1 MATPAEEAKQRLD
14 KFRADK
20 AARAAVPPVA
30 ATPSAPTPAPAPA
43 AQSAAAE
50 AKARLDAYRAQKAA
64 AAGTA
69 PPPAPV
75 VAAKPKPVVVTPP
88 APAVPRRQEVGA
100 IKADIKGFGE
110 GMREME
116 AEDKLRTAI
125 AFEVERELPPGA
137 PSSWAREETERRLQ
151 ERKKQLNPPLYMA
164 AYTPTSYGKAV
175 PLARPLEVPVEP
187 ERAPGFFEAMMPQT
201 RVGEVEAS
209 KINAAVTA
217 GNFDDNA
224 FYQSI
229 MTLPADQ
236 RQAQED
242 MYAAYKAAFKKM
254 RELNP
259 ENTRVTTEELR
270 ADLNRQ
276 IQDLDEGKVKTFFH
290 DPAATLGYSGTDPL
304 GRALSPQVKSVSVP
318 LYSPG
323 QMEYLRA
330 LKEIEDTRGGALAAA
345 EVERNL
351 RTKGVE
357 ITRMMQRPTGD
368 TTTGGKPVMET
379 VQEGTGTFRPAT
391 EADITKAVA
400 ESKARTAAEHPTP
413 LYLAKNRD
421 TILANLESSYK
432 GGWAFEKEY
441 PTGATVEGPVSWFT
455 RAAMAPL
462 NAGIGKA
469 SELFTPEEITT
480 KEQRS
485 RPALYK
491 DASAAVYNVA
501 EGRGLMG
508 EIGDLYDFYPN
519 ADLKPYA
526 NYGKAAGFAGDLI
539 GFDVGLIGGAVTGAE
554 RAATVGRAASAA
566 EGFSSKVASTAF
578 KEGAA
583 AATKEFLSSIGLK
596 KGSDLYRLSWPGA
609 ENIILGDP
617 RLMYGAQVGDS
628 YRAADEY
635 LYKFDMEKAAGASDS
650 VAHEAALNRAA
661 FYSPKSKFVRDAD
674 AAGAAIAEDVR
685 SGALFENADEWQ
697 KYRRVS
703 DAVDQLGYAP
713 DVVLSTQ
720 DLAGRMQVIRPYL
733 AAAVETVPEVKA
745 AVKGLAAG
753 PQYSGSVR
761 LVDVYDAVSK
771 LDPDAQHKFYSAIK
785 EASAA
790 ESGFTTIDRVTKGTD
805 PARFTVRLTPNTFVA
820 ASDVD
825 KLLTKV
831 QGKPEYT
838 LLERIRKGGL
848 DPKTDSYTV
857 SGSDWAEFKALVLKE
872 ATAGTLPRRTALRM
886 VGTSLV
892 GPAVH
897 VSDMRALHYAM
908 LDTAAAEEKL
918 GFRTSALASRGTKL
932 VPGRGAVPVPSTR
945 SLDYGE
951 NVGTMNSVLRKAW
964 TGIEDAIRTYKQP
977 KSLKALVNPD
987 QALIIEDARRATG
1000 AIPAR
1005 LKDAMETAP
1014 GANNTEKLINLSLRT
1029 PAGNDTFAMRNVEF
1043 WNDVAKSA
1051 VFGSEPRGILTFLG
1065 GEFAYRD
1072 PFEIMTPEGQRQLY
1086 ALSVQF
1092 KDAAARAGTDA
1103 KQVSTMVA
1111 PFIDAARDI
1120 VTSNLKKELQGSG
1133 LKLFSLKQ
1141 RPEEV
1146 LLGAWARKEATAI
1159 QEEALA
1165 KVLDFEPDTVGDF
1178 NAIFRDQLKG
1188 VRNAQG
1194 ESMAGIPLS
1203 VAVAHVLTPGSTPL
1217 RNMEDVIALPG
1228 VQKWIKDFD
1237 ALGTGG
1243 ESGEQIL
1250 RRFGKPLFADIYPTA
1265 GAVAERYHLVPP
1277 ETVIDDM
1284 ERMLSGKATL
1294 DEMGG
1299 PLGALL
1305 GDTLRKELGGEL
1317 KFAEFKNELGALAE
1331 EQAKGGRSAFAA
1343 RRRLTDLNQA
1353 LVSSFYNGILYINPR
1368 FHGINVVTAPFIG
1381 HMTTG
1386 RVPGMKSL
1394 TSGAASEVGKELDYL
1409 TRAKDK
1415 FNIPYTDKEIYD
1427 AAIKGGAFKSMQ
1439 AINVDKRF
1447 LDEARTMGLGV
1458 GMFGSS
1464 KAGQTA
1470 NEAARLAG
1478 NLVSIP
1484 ANIAADADIAW
1495 RMAYVKDALASGK
1508 TMDEALEIG
1517 RRSLFDYGSAT
1528 DVERKYVARKILFY
1542 NFWRNSILQT
1552 GRAALVN
1559 PGRLVRQIRL
1569 TEDVSKIQVGDSSW
1583 NDLRFYTPNDA
1594 GVSRMVMK
1602 LAPQANKEGQIL
1614 LTPNMPYYDA
1624 VYMLSGLFSAPVDF
1638 LSGATNPATDMPEY
1652 GAGYIFSKLT
1662 PSLQLAMS
1670 KVVNADML
1678 YDMKMKPGVAPVAH
1692 IALADNFGLLPYLTK
1707 LFNMKVRPEEP
1718 GEEGYGGMVYTMS
1731 DEDFEAYQT
1740 WLKGVKLAGY
1750 QRGIDDFGKV
1760 AASLDLFGDGGVA
1773 SGIMSRTSVGASEM
1787 SGVTSAMRAGL
1798 PVEAE
1803 TKAAKIRA
1811 DRLAKEARARA
1822 IRSGLV
1828 VEPEKEE

>member
-1 MATPAEEAKQRLD
+1 
-14 KFRADK
+14 
-20 AARAAVPPVA
+20 
-30 ATPSAPTPAPAPA
+30 
-43 AQSAAAE
+43 
-50 AKARLDAYRAQKAA
+50 
-64 AAGTA
+64 
-69 PPPAPV
+69 
-75 VAAKPKPVVVTPP
+75 
-88 APAVPRRQEVGA
+88 
-100 IKADIKGFGE
+100 
-110 GMREME
+110 ME

-137 PSSWAREETERRLQ
+137 PASWAREETERRLQ
-151 ERKKQLNPPLYMA
+151 ERKKQVNPPLYMA
-164 AYTPTSYGKAV
+164 PYTPMTYAKAI

-236 RQAQED
+236 RQAQMD

-259 ENTRVTTEELR
+259 ENTQVTTEELR

-357 ITRMMQRPTGD
+357 ITRMVQRPTGD

-469 SELFTPEEITT
+469 SELFTPPEIDE
-480 KEQRS
+480 KERRS
-485 RPALYK
+485 RPALYR
-491 DASAAVYNVA
+491 DATPAVYNVA

-539 GFDVGLIGGAVTGAE
+539 GFDVGLIGGAVTGAN
-554 RAATVGRAASAA
+554 RAVTVGRAASAA

-583 AATKEFLSSIGLK
+583 AATKEFLSSIGLN
-596 KGSDLYRLSWPGA
+596 KGAKLWPGA

-635 LYKFDMEKAAGASDS
+635 LYRFDSEKAAGASDS
-650 VAHEAALNRAA
+650 VAHEKALNRAA

-720 DLAGRMQVIRPYL
+720 DLAGKMQVIRPYL

-831 QGKPEYT
+831 KTKPEYT
-838 LLERIRKGGL
+838 LLERIRAAGL
-848 DPKTDSYTV
+848 NPKTDSYTV
-857 SGSDWAEFKALVLKE
+857 SGADWAEFKALVLKE

-1014 GANNTEKLINLSLRT
+1014 GANNTEKFINLSLRT

-1065 GEFAYRD
+1065 GEFEYRD

-1092 KDAAARAGTDA
+1092 KDATARAGTDA

-1217 RNMEDVIALPG
+1217 RNIEDVIALPG

-1237 ALGTGG
+1237 ALGGAGDT
-1243 ESGEQIL
+1243 GEQIL

-1265 GAVAERYHLVPP
+1265 GAVAARYHLVPP

-1331 EQAKGGRSAFAA
+1331 EQAKGVKSAFYA

-1353 LVSSFYNGILYINPR
+1353 LVAAFYNGILYINPR

-1386 RVPGMKSL
+1386 RVPGLASL
-1394 TSGAASEVGKELDYL
+1394 GSEGKRGLQYL
-1409 TRAKDK
+1409 TKDPSTALGRLAERGANAKVLDRATQSVDR
-1415 FNIPYTDKEIYD
+1415 FGIPYTDKEIYD

-1470 NEAARLAG
+1470 NEVTRLAG

-1542 NFWRNSILQT
+1542 NFWRNSVLQT

-1583 NDLRFYTPNDA
+1583 NDLRFYTPYDA

-1624 VYMLSGLFSAPVDF
+1624 AYILSGLLSAPLEF
-1638 LSGATNPATDMPEY
+1638 LSGTKKPQTDTPEF
-1652 GAGYIFSKLT
+1652 GSGYIFSKLT
-1662 PSLQLAMS
+1662 PSLQLIAA
-1670 KVVNADML
+1670 KGTGADML

-1692 IALADNFGLLPYLTK
+1692 IALADNFGMLPYLTK
-1707 LFNMKVRPEEP
+1707 MFNMKVRPEEP
-1718 GEEGYGGMVYTMS
+1718 GEEGYAGMVYTMA
-1731 DEDFEAYQT
+1731 DDDFESYQT
-1740 WLKGVKLAGY
+1740 FLKGAKLAGY

>member
-14 KFRADK
+14 KFLADK

-30 ATPSAPTPAPAPA
+30 ATPSVPTPAPAPA

-50 AKARLDAYRAQKAA
+50 AKARLDAFLAKKAA

-137 PSSWAREETERRLQ
+137 PASWAREETERRLQ

-164 AYTPTSYGKAV
+164 PHTPTSYGKAV

-236 RQAQED
+236 RQAQMD

-259 ENTRVTTEELR
+259 ENSQVTTEELR

-357 ITRMMQRPTGD
+357 ITRMVQRPTGD

-469 SELFTPEEITT
+469 SELFTPPEIDE
-480 KEQRS
+480 KERRS
-485 RPALYK
+485 RPALYR
-491 DASAAVYNVA
+491 DATPAVYNVA

-526 NYGKAAGFAGDLI
+526 NYGKFAGFAGDLI
-539 GFDVGLIGGAVTGAE
+539 GFDVGLIGGAVTGAN
-554 RAATVGRAASAA
+554 RAVTVGRAASAA

-578 KEGAA
+578 REGAA
-583 AATKEFLSSIGLK
+583 AATKEFLSSIGLN
-596 KGSDLYRLSWPGA
+596 KGAKLWPGA

-635 LYKFDMEKAAGASDS
+635 LWKFGASKAAGATDAA
-650 VAHEAALNRAA
+650 AHTDAIVYAEH
-661 FYSPKSKFVRDAD
+661 FSPKAKFVQDAK
-674 AAGAAIAEDVR
+674 AAGPAIAEDAR
-685 SGALFENADEWQ
+685 SGAIFSNADEWQ

-703 DAVDQLGYAP
+703 AAVDRLAYSPGAL
-713 DVVLSTQ
+713 LSTQ
-720 DLAGRMQVIRPYL
+720 ETAGHMQVIRPYL

-753 PQYSGSVR
+753 SGYSGSVR

-771 LDPDAQHKFYSAIK
+771 LPAQAQNEFYKAVK

-848 DPKTDSYTV
+848 DPKTDSYIV
-857 SGSDWAEFKALVLKE
+857 SGADWPEFKALVLKE
-872 ATAGTLPRRTALRM
+872 STTGTLPRRTALRM
-886 VGTSLV
+886 VGTGVSE
-892 GPAVH
+892 PVH
-897 VSDMRALHYAM
+897 VSDMRALHYAL

-932 VPGRGAVPVPSTR
+932 VPGRGAVPIPSTR
-945 SLDYGE
+945 ALDYGE

-964 TGIEDAIRTYKQP
+964 TGVEEAYRARKQP

-1029 PAGNDTFAMRNVEF
+1029 PAGTPMYAMRNVEF

-1051 VFGSEPRGILTFLG
+1051 VFGSEPRDIFTFLG
-1065 GEFAYRD
+1065 GEFEYRD

-1133 LKLFSLKQ
+1133 LTLFSLKQ

-1217 RNMEDVIALPG
+1217 RNIEDVIALPG
-1228 VQKWIKDFD
+1228 VQKWMKDLD
-1237 ALGTGG
+1237 AITGTGG
-1243 ESGEQIL
+1243 GQPSEQLL
-1250 RRFGKPLFADIYPTA
+1250 RMFGDQLFADIYPTA
-1265 GAVAERYHLVPP
+1265 GAVAARYHLVPP

-1331 EQAKGGRSAFAA
+1331 EQAKGGRSFFTA

-1542 NFWRNSILQT
+1542 NFWRNSMLQT

-1583 NDLRFYTPNDA
+1583 NDLRFYTPYDA

-1638 LSGATNPATDMPEY
+1638 LSGGTNPATDLPEY
-1652 GAGYIFSKLT
+1652 GAGYIFSKAT
-1662 PSLQLAMS
+1662 PSLQFAMS
-1670 KVVNADML
+1670 QVVNADML
-1678 YDMKMKPGVAPVAH
+1678 YDMKMTPGVAPVAH

-1731 DEDFEAYQT
+1731 DEDFEAYRT

-1750 QRGIDDFGKV
+1750 QRGLDDFGKV